1 MRARASLESAR
12 ARVDSSAPGVGEST
26 GDAARARCNALVML
40 RKLQRAQIRS
50 VGTVFLRLRP
60 LLVAPAV
67 LLSWVLIWPSAPRTQ
82 SLLVTLVSGSL
93 LAFFTIEAFFA
104 RRREVDER
112 WLFRSLLVTLGG
124 LLAACFATGA
134 LVSPY
139 VPLLFAPA
147 VTAFAAY
154 GRSRASVTMLVL
166 LALGVLALVLV
177 PERVLFPALEVELRR
192 AMIPVTVLLAAAL
205 LWVSVTGLSD
215 AHERAGAAL
224 DRLRGELLA
233 GAGERAMA
241 VESIG
246 AKVAHEIRNPLTAI
260 RGLVDLLAPTAT
272 DDRARRR
279 FEVVASEVA
288 RIEGILRD
296 YLGFARPLAE
306 LRLQS
311 VRLDRIVAD
320 VLDILDARAHEA
332 GVALVPTFVE
342 LELRADPQRLTE
354 ALLNLVGN
362 AIEACDRGG
371 TVAVVVARNEAGAEI
386 VVRDDGRGM
395 GPEQLARLGTPYAS
409 SRPGGTGL
417 GVVLARQAIAQHG
430 GTVEHESTRGQG
442 TTVTIVL
449 PMEAA

>member
-1 MRARASLESAR
+1 MGTALPMRS
-12 ARVDSSAPGVGEST
+12 
-26 GDAARARCNALVML
+26 
-40 RKLQRAQIRS
+40 LQRAQIRS

-60 LLVAPAV
+60 LLVAPPV
-67 LLSWVLIWPSAPRTQ
+67 LVSWMLLWPTAPRTQ
-82 SLLVTLVSGSL
+82 SLLVTILSGSL
-93 LAFFTIEAFFA
+93 LAFFTTEAVIA

-112 WLFRSLLVTLGG
+112 WLYRSLLVTLVG
-124 LLAACFATGA
+124 LLGACVATGA
-134 LVSPY
+134 LASPY

-154 GRSRASVTMLVL
+154 GRSRASATMLAL
-166 LALGVLALVLV
+166 LIVGVLVLACV
-177 PERVLFPALEVELRR
+177 PDGVPFPTLAAELRNS
-192 AMIPVTVLLAAAL
+192 MIAVTVALAAAL
-205 LWVSVTGLSD
+205 LWVGVTGLSD
-215 AHERAGAAL
+215 AHEQAGAAL
-224 DRLRGELLA
+224 DRLRAELLA

-260 RGLVDLLAPTAT
+260 RGLVDLLAPTAV
-272 DDRARRR
+272 DDRAKRR

-311 VRLDRIVAD
+311 VRLDRIAAD
-320 VLDILDARAHEA
+320 VLDILDARAHAA
-332 GVALVPTFVE
+332 GVTFVPA
-342 LELRADPQRLTE
+342 LAQVELRADPQRLTE

-371 TVAVVVARNEAGAEI
+371 TVHVAVEAGARI
-386 VVRDDGRGM
+386 VVRDDGQGM

-409 SRPGGTGL
+409 SRAGGTGL
-417 GVVLARQAIAQHG
+417 GVVLARQAVAQHG
-430 GTVEHESTRGQG
+430 GTVVHDSARGRG
-442 TTVTIVL
+442 TTVTITL
-449 PMEAA
+449 PTEAA

>member
-1 MRARASLESAR
+1 MGTVLPMRS
-12 ARVDSSAPGVGEST
+12 
-26 GDAARARCNALVML
+26 
-40 RKLQRAQIRS
+40 LQRAQIRS

-60 LLVAPAV
+60 VLVAPPV
-67 LLSWVLIWPSAPRTQ
+67 LMSWTLLWPTAPRAQ
-82 SLLVTLVSGSL
+82 SLLVTILSGSL
-93 LAFFTIEAFFA
+93 LAFFTTEALVA

-112 WLFRSLLVTLGG
+112 WLFRSLLVTLVG
-124 LLAACFATGA
+124 LLGASVATGA
-134 LVSPY
+134 LASPY

-154 GRSRASVTMLVL
+154 GRSRASATMLALLVVGVVAL
-166 LALGVLALVLV
+166 ASMPAGFPFPPLAL
-177 PERVLFPALEVELRR
+177 ELRN
-192 AMIPVTVLLAAAL
+192 AMIAVTVVLAAAL

-215 AHERAGAAL
+215 AHEQAGTAL
-224 DRLRGELLA
+224 DRLRAELLA

-260 RGLVDLLAPTAT
+260 RGLVDLLAPTAA
-272 DDRARRR
+272 DDRAKRR

-320 VLDILDARAHEA
+320 VLDILDARAHAA
-332 GVALVPTFVE
+332 GVAFVPVLAPVE
-342 LELRADPQRLTE
+342 LSADPQRLTE

-371 TVAVVVARNEAGAEI
+371 TVHVAVEPGARI

-430 GTVEHESTRGQG
+430 GSVVHDSARGQG
-442 TTVTIVL
+442 TTVTITL
-449 PMEAA
+449 PTEAA

>member
-1 MRARASLESAR
+1 MAAVLPMRS
-12 ARVDSSAPGVGEST
+12 
-26 GDAARARCNALVML
+26 
-40 RKLQRAQIRS
+40 LQRAQIKS

-60 LLVAPAV
+60 LLVAPPV
-67 LLSWVLIWPSAPRTQ
+67 LVAWTLLWPTAPHTQ
-82 SLLVTLVSGSL
+82 SVLVTILSGSL
-93 LAFFTIEAFFA
+93 LAFFTAEAVIA
-104 RRREVDER
+104 RRREVGER
-112 WLFRSLLVTLGG
+112 WLFRSLLVTLIG
-124 LLAACFATGA
+124 LLGASFATGA
-134 LVSPY
+134 LASPF

-147 VTAFAAY
+147 VTAFAAF
-154 GRSRASVTMLVL
+154 GRSRASATMLAL
-166 LALGVLALVLV
+166 LVVGVLALASV
-177 PERVLFPALEVELRR
+177 PTGFPFPPIALDVRN
-192 AMIPVTVLLAAAL
+192 AMIAVTVVLAAAL
-205 LWVSVTGLSD
+205 LWVGVTGLSD
-215 AHERAGAAL
+215 AHEQAGNAL
-224 DRLRGELLA
+224 DRLRAELLA

-260 RGLVDLLAPTAT
+260 RGLVDLLAPTAA
-272 DDRARRR
+272 DDRAKRR

-320 VLDILDARAHEA
+320 VLDILDARAHAA
-332 GVALVPTFVE
+332 GVAFVPALAPV
-342 LELRADPQRLTE
+342 ELRADPQRLTE

-371 TVAVVVARNEAGAEI
+371 TVRVDVEAGARI

-430 GTVEHESTRGQG
+430 GTVVHES
-442 TTVTIVL
+442 
-449 PMEAA
+449 